1 VTEDDPVPAHVSA
14 PDDLV
19 LHGPRVLG
27 FASPGRIAGRFGLDP
42 DEVEDLLLEHAARGW
57 VVHTR
62 FGDTGGW
69 SLTEAGREEDE
80 RRMAAELERTGA
92 REPVADAH
100 ARFLPLNKRFGKVCT
115 DWQLRPTRGEPL
127 AANDHTDRRWDER
140 VLRALATL
148 GRDLAAVTDP
158 LARCLQRL
166 DGYSAR
172 YAAALTRVDLGERR
186 WVDSPEV
193 DSCHTVWIQLHEDLL
208 ATLGMA
214 RGAEG

>member
-1 VTEDDPVPAHVSA
+1 VPAHVSV

-27 FASPGRIAGRFGLDP
+27 FASPGRIADRFGLDR
-42 DEVEDLLLEHAARGW
+42 DEVEDRLLEFAARGW

-62 FGDTGGW
+62 FADSGGW
-69 SLTEAGREEDE
+69 SLTEAGRIEDE
-80 RRMAAELERTGA
+80 RRMAAELELTGA
-92 REPVADAH
+92 REHVVEAH
-100 ARFLPLNKRFGKVCT
+100 TRFLPLNKRFGKVCT
-115 DWQLRPTRGEPL
+115 DWQLRPTRTEPL
-127 AANDHTDRRWDER
+127 AANDHTDWRWDER

-158 LARCLQRL
+158 PARCLQRL
-166 DGYSAR
+166 DGYSDR
-172 YAAALTRVDLGERR
+172 YLAALARVDHGERR

-208 ATLGMA
+208 ATLGIA